1 MTTFLKPLKEL
12 QIDSA
17 KLMIRY
23 VYENNEIL
31 VWSSYLIKNLFIS
44 NKEIDLELSDNYFD
58 VVPNIPKKVK
68 ILNIKKLEEIEKMME
83 YKSYRQVYNEEK
95 LTVEKQ

>member
-1 MTTFLKPLKEL
+1 
-12 QIDSA
+12 
-17 KLMIRY
+17 MIRY

-95 LTVEKQ
+95 LKVEKQ

>member
-1 MTTFLKPLKEL
+1 
-12 QIDSA
+12 
-17 KLMIRY
+17 MIRY

>member
-1 MTTFLKPLKEL
+1 
-12 QIDSA
+12 
-17 KLMIRY
+17 MIRY

-83 YKSYRQVYNEEK
+83 YKSYRQVYNEET

>member
-1 MTTFLKPLKEL
+1 
-12 QIDSA
+12 
-17 KLMIRY
+17 MIRY
-23 VYENNEIL
+23 MYENNEIL

-68 ILNIKKLEEIEKMME
+68 ILNIKKLKEIEKMME